1 MCGPSTL
8 SAYHDDMATRRRL
21 TPEQR
26 RDELMD
32 VGATLF
38 AQQSYP
44 DVAMEEVA
52 RQAGASRALLYHYF
66 PTKTELFAAIW
77 QRAHHRLLEEIPMDD
92 VLSVRD
98 VLAVALDAH
107 LKFYEAN
114 VALVM
119 IANRS
124 PIATDPVVRV
134 PIAEGMRT
142 LCDGVL
148 DAAGVKGRDRDVA
161 ATAMAAWI
169 AFVREATVEWL
180 LRKRISRRRVTE
192 LCLAVLDAA
201 LSEVVNLASPMFTEH
216 FRVASASAVT

>member
-1 MCGPSTL
+1 MWAVNPP
-8 SAYHDDMATRRRL
+8 AYHGGMATRRRL

-32 VGATLF
+32 VGASLF
-38 AQQSYP
+38 AEQPYP
-44 DVAMEEVA
+44 DVAMEDVA

-77 QRAHHRLLEEIPMDD
+77 QRAHHRLVDEMPMAD

-124 PIATDPVVRV
+124 PIATDPVIRV
-134 PIAEGMRT
+134 PIAEGMRA
-142 LCDGVL
+142 LCDRVL
-148 DAAGVKGRDRDVA
+148 DGAGVKSRDRDVA

-192 LCLAVLDAA
+192 LCMAVLDAA
-201 LSEVVNLASPMFTEH
+201 LSDVVNLTSPMRTEH
-216 FRVASASAVT
+216 FGVGSAPAVT